1 MGLFSGSS
9 PKVKKHQV
17 YTGGQMQFLNQLL
30 GMLGGSQGGQGGN
43 FLDYYSNLLGG
54 ESGQGDLE
62 SFAEP
67 YRQQFE
73 NETIPMLAERF
84 AGAGG
89 GMGGALSSSGFGQSL
104 GSAGGN
110 FNAQLAQL
118 FASLR
123 QNAAGQ
129 MSGLAGLGLGAQPYA
144 LTTTPGSPGAGMGL
158 LGGALGSFLGPMGT
172 AAGSALGNFLGSRG

>member
-1 MGLFSGSS
+1 MGFWTGDK
-9 PKVKKHQV
+9 PKLRKKQA
-17 YTGGQMQFLNQLL
+17 YSDNQMQFFDQLL
-30 GMLGGSQGGQGGN
+30 GMLGGGEGGGG
-43 FLDYYSNLLGG
+43 FLDYFSNLLGG
-54 ESGQGDLE
+54 EGGQGDFE

-67 YRQQFE
+67 YRQQFQ

-104 GSAGGN
+104 SSAGSN

-118 FASLR
+118 YAGLR

-129 MSGLAGLGLGAQPYA
+129 MAGLAGTALGAQPYA
-144 LTTTPGSPGAGMGL
+144 FSQTQGSPGLLSTGL
-158 LGGALGSFLGPMGT
+158 GAFMGGAGK
-172 AAGSALGNFLGSRG
+172 ALGARFGG